1 MHRDITLYLWGT
13 AIYKGLPIYVGV
25 ALYIYLVGSVVFHRR
40 AALLSKA
47 SDDGLC
53 MCKHVHISYMCV
65 SVYTYMYDVAGDDL
79 TIEVMNLGLLK
90 LLTFKIYGASG

>member
-1 MHRDITLYLWGT
+1 MYIHVSMRYHTYVYELDIHVYVKIYRGIPVYGVPLYVHRDITLYLWGT
-13 AIYKGLPIYVGV
+13 PVYKGLPIYVGV

-53 MCKHVHISYMCV
+53 MCKHVHI
-65 SVYTYMYDVAGDDL
+65 YT
-79 TIEVMNLGLLK
+79 
-90 LLTFKIYGASG
+90 